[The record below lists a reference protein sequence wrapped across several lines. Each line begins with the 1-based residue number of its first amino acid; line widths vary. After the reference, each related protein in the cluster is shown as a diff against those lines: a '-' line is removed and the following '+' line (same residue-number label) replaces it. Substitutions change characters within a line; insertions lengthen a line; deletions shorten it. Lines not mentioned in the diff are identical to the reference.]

1 MRSKIFGL
9 VLAGALVGVP
19 ASAQVQPTSPQPN
32 ATQTPAAGSQTPQQ
46 PSGPTPPAGQP
57 QATVP
62 TPTAPVRL
70 TLQDAEALALRNNP
84 QISMFRLLALA
95 SGQVTREQKAAY
107 YPNVYGSLTGVA
119 ANQGGRIAA
128 GNLNNPIVFERA
140 AGGLTLSQLITDFG
154 RTNNLVAASA
164 LHAKAANMNSMAT
177 ADQIRLAVDQ
187 AFYNALQSF
196 TEQKVAEQTVAA
208 RQLVS
213 DQVSTLFKN
222 KLRSELDVSFADA
235 NLAQARLLLLDA
247 QNNYQAAL
255 SQLSLVLGFPTQQ
268 RFDLVETDTTLNPPA
283 DSVNQLVDQA
293 YLNRPEIMA
302 QDYEYRAAQHF
313 QKAERDLLLPSVEA
327 LGVVGKAPLASD
339 FNGTNP
345 FTNWYGAA
353 GVNIN
358 IPIFNGF
365 LYPARSK
372 EAALRAQASQ
382 EQLRDLKDRIA
393 NDVRTSWL
401 NAITAFNRISVSQQF
416 VNQTNLALNLSQAR
430 YQLGLSSIVELSQA
444 QLQQTA
450 AQIQYAAA
458 RYQYRIAQ
466 SVLRFE
472 VAAP

>member
-1 MRSKIFGL
+1 MKRKFFGL
-9 VLAGALVGVP
+9 VVAGVLMRGP
-19 ASAQVQPTSPQPN
+19 AIAQTQGTPVAPPTVNVDNQG
-32 ATQTPAAGSQTPQQ
+32 QLQ
-46 PSGPTPPAGQP
+46 PSAPTPPAAQQQP
-57 QATVP
+57 QLP
-62 TPTAPVRL
+62 APPAARRL

-84 QISMFRLLALA
+84 QISVYRLLALA
-95 SGQVTREQKAAY
+95 SAQVTREQKAAY
-107 YPNVYGSLTGVA
+107 YPNIYGSLTGVA
-119 ANQGGRIAA
+119 GNEGSRIAA
-128 GNLNNPIVFERA
+128 GNLNNPIVYQRA

-164 LHAKAANMNSMAT
+164 LRAKAADMNSIAT

-187 AFYNALQSF
+187 SFYTALQSF
-196 TEQKVAEQTVAA
+196 AEEKVAEQTVAA
-208 RQLVS
+208 RQAVS
-213 DQVSTLFKN
+213 DQVSTLYQN

-235 NLAQARLLLLDA
+235 NLAQAKLLLLDA

-255 SQLSLVLGFPTQQ
+255 SQLSQVLGFPTQQ
-268 RFDLVETDTTLNPPA
+268 RFELIETDTTLTAPS

-293 YLNRPEIMA
+293 FGNRPEIAA
-302 QDYEYRAAQHF
+302 QDYEFRAAQHF

-327 LGVVGKAPLASD
+327 LGVVGKAPFATD
-339 FNGTNP
+339 INGVNP
-345 FTNWYGAA
+345 FTSWYGAA

-416 VNQTNLALNLSQAR
+416 VNQTNLALDLSQAR
-430 YQLGLSSIVELSQA
+430 YKLGLSSIVELSQA
-444 QLQQTA
+444 QLQQTE
-450 AQIQYAAA
+450 AQIQFAAA
-458 RYQYRIAQ
+458 KYQYRVAQ

-472 VAAP
+472 IAAP